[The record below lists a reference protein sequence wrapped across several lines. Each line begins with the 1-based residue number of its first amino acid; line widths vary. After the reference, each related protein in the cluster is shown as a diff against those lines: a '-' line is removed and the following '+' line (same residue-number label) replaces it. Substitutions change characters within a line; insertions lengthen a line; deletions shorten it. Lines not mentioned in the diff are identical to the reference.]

1 MLSTINHQAPHG
13 SLERL
18 NLLRTIK
25 LKLEIA
31 LNIAA
36 PSWETS
42 DASIMPHD
50 ELTDDYVA
58 ELLKEDAKKTSQ
70 KYARLGFSGLLPG
83 RYIACVWTSD
93 PYADKFY
100 RPTNHAPK
108 PNLRFLRNIL
118 RETDNHNAALL
129 AKEAE
134 ESKAK
139 LKDLKSSSVN
149 GTQKDSSGRSRKR
162 RRSPDD
168 DIKERYGGGSKR
180 RDRREESP
188 IRYTSRR
195 DKSRGRR
202 SARKREESSSDSE
215 SRHRT
220 STRRRAKHGSRSR
233 EKRSEREREKHSS
246 NRGPG
251 HSRKSRSRSPSDS
264 ENTSR
269 RHRKHTRRKRDRSRE
284 SDSSHHNADR
294 CRRIS
299 PDKLP
304 ERTSD
309 KSESDSDPLEEL
321 VGPLP
326 PIQKPTIEVRK
337 RGRGAFTS
345 TGDLSMD
352 AHFAADYNPSADVR
366 PDSDHDDDWE
376 EALEAMRDRQRWKQ
390 QGADRLRQAGFTEA
404 QIRSWEKGDDKN
416 EDDVRW
422 AKKGEGREWDRGKVL
437 DDDGNI
443 ALKPEWGR
451 LKGT

>member
-1 MLSTINHQAPHG
+1 
-13 SLERL
+13 
-18 NLLRTIK
+18 
-25 LKLEIA
+25 
-31 LNIAA
+31 
-36 PSWETS
+36 
-42 DASIMPHD
+42 MPQD

-58 ELLKEDAKKTSQ
+58 ELLKADAKKTSQ
-70 KYARLGFSGLLPG
+70 KYTRLGFSGLLPG
-83 RYIACVWTSD
+83 RYIACGWTSD

-139 LKDLKSSSVN
+139 LKDLKSGSVN
-149 GTQKDSSGRSRKR
+149 GIQKDSSDHSRKR

-168 DIKERYGGGSKR
+168 DLKERYGRGSKR
-180 RDRREESP
+180 RNRCEESP
-188 IRYTSRR
+188 VRYTSRR

-202 SARKREESSSDSE
+202 STRKHRESSSDSE

-220 STRRRAKHGSRSR
+220 STRRRTRHRTRSR
-233 EKRSEREREKHSS
+233 ERERERHSS

-251 HSRKSRSRSPSDS
+251 HSRKSRSRSTSDS

-269 RHRKHTRRKRDRSRE
+269 RHRKHTRRKRCRSRE

-294 CRRIS
+294 HRRIS
-299 PDKLP
+299 PDRLP

-309 KSESDSDPLEEL
+309 KSKSDSDPLEEL

-326 PIQKPTIEVRK
+326 PSQKPTIEVRK

-345 TGDLSMD
+345 TRNLSMD
-352 AHFAADYNPSADVR
+352 AHFATDYDPSTDIR

-404 QIRSWEKGDDKN
+404 LIKSWEKRDDKN